1 MQTGTNMIGTMPTYP
16 TRCHRSSGLTL
27 IELLVTIS
35 ILGILL
41 AIAVP
46 SFTSTM
52 VRYQMDS
59 VASDLAAFAAMAR
72 SEAISRSSRIVVC
85 KSAAPNAA
93 DNVLACGGNWT
104 DGWIMFE
111 DVDTASTGAGDG
123 EFTSG
128 TNTVIRRRASTS
140 WISIGTGGN
149 YTTRFTYRS
158 DGRPTTSDTFTL
170 SDASGGGVGATTIV
184 ISSSGRVRITKN

>member
-1 MQTGTNMIGTMPTYP
+1 MPTCSP
-16 TRCHRSSGLTL
+16 DPHRSSGLTL

-41 AIAVP
+41 SVAVP

-72 SEAISRSSRIVVC
+72 SEAVSRSSRVVVC
-85 KSAAPNAA
+85 KSANPNAA
-93 DNVLACGGNWT
+93 DNALACGGNWT

-111 DVDTASTGAGDG
+111 DVDNATTGAGDG
-123 EFTSG
+123 DFTSG
-128 TNTVIRRRASTS
+128 TNTVIRRRSSTS
-140 WISIGTGGN
+140 WIGIAVGGN

-158 DGRPTTSDTFTL
+158 NGLPSTSDTFTL
-170 SDASGGGVGATTIV
+170 SDASGGGVGTTTIV
-184 ISSSGRVRITKN
+184 ISSSGRIRITKN